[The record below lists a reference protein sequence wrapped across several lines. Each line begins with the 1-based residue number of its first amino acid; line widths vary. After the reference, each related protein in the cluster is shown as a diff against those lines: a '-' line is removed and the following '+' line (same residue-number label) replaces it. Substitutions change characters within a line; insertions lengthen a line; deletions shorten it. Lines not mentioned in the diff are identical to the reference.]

1 MTSTDMEEREER
13 ERERKNIERTKNC
26 TVPGPETTI
35 EPCIPTNQPKIKD
48 QVNREDR
55 MQTAFKG
62 LCISVLDGMAC
73 DM

>member
-1 MTSTDMEEREER
+1 MTMTSTDMEEREER
-13 ERERKNIERTKNC
+13 ERENEKLYC
-26 TVPGPETTI
+26 PTTI

-48 QVNREDR
+48 QVNREDW

-62 LCISVLDGMAC
+62 LCISVLDGISC